1 MPAGKQ
7 HRWSEVFTARRMQAG
22 CEDAA
27 IAVRHD
33 SLDDLHAV
41 ARSLSADSYPE
52 LSRYLSRPLD

>member
-1 MPAGKQ
+1 MPDKSHQ
-7 HRWSEVFTARRMQAG
+7 WYRLLTSRRMQAG

-52 LSRYLSRPLD
+52 LSRYLSRHLD

>member
-1 MPAGKQ
+1 MRDKP
-7 HRWSEVFTARRMQAG
+7 HRWSDIFTPRRMQAG

-27 IAVRHD
+27 TAIRHD
-33 SLDDLHAV
+33 SLDDMRAV